1 MLHLGRLRLLHE
13 LSVLGT
19 ISAVA
24 EAVHLTRPA
33 VSQQLDQLEK
43 ELNLTLFQREGRH
56 IRLTPIAEHLARRTE
71 DLFRTVNDIEGE
83 LAATQSEVTGELRMA
98 AFSSILIGL
107 LPDIVQYLSEQYPHL
122 RVSLRELTAAQG
134 VKEAA
139 TNQVDIAVAHDLDAV
154 AASLP
159 AVEVVPYCTD
169 YLYLVVSS
177 RHRMAGKSSVSLEEL
192 RSEHW
197 IFNLFS
203 VGYHR
208 ELSKSFALAGYEPD
222 ILYNCHDMLATLE
235 FVRRNVAVTIL
246 PGLSLR
252 SVRNDPDYSFIAV
265 EPRLARK
272 IFLAVQKGSL
282 KKPSIRAVIDALVQ
296 RIPADLGDWYL
307 SKDNGE

>member
-56 IRLTPIAEHLARRTE
+56 IRLTPVARHLVRRSE
-71 DLFRTVNDIEGE
+71 DLFQVVNDIEGE
-83 LAATQSEVTGELRMA
+83 LAATQNEVTGELRMA
-98 AFSSILIGL
+98 AFGSILIGL
-107 LPDIVQYLSEQYPHL
+107 LPDIAQYLNGQYPHL
-122 RVSLRELTAAQG
+122 RLSLRELTAAEG
-134 VKEAA
+134 LKAA
-139 TNQVDIAVAHDLDAV
+139 ASNQVDIAVAHDMDAIEPY
-154 AASLP
+154 LP
-159 AVEVVPYCTD
+159 AVDVVQYCTD
-169 YLYLVVSS
+169 YLYLVASS
-177 RHRMAGKSSVSLEEL
+177 KHRLADRNEVKLEEL
-192 RSEHW
+192 RNERW

-208 ELSKSFALAGYEPD
+208 ELSKSFALAGYDPD
-222 ILYNCHDMLATLE
+222 ILYNCHDMLVTLE
-235 FVRRNVAVTIL
+235 FVRRNTAVTIL

-252 SVRNDPDYSFIAV
+252 SVRHDPDYSFIAI

-272 IFLAVQKGSL
+272 VFVAVQKGSL
-282 KKPSIRAVIDALVQ
+282 KKPSIQAVLDALVR
-296 RIPADLGDWYL
+296 RIPADLSDWYL
-307 SKDNGE
+307 SPSVDG